1 MNLCESISR
10 RHWECESGLAR
21 SYTDNSTEK
30 CSLMFCVFLLYY
42 FTFTVFFHLLH
53 LCTFSHCQGRV
64 MQSMMSVCL
73 SVCHSVC
80 ERDNSWMHLRMS
92 TKHGRHGQG
101 VTVWKWLHFGVD
113 LNPGG
118 DLRSLFYL
126 LCLNIMWYGLIQY
139 ILTHQRAPPHLFATV
154 QWPWQSLR
162 SLNTSGSI
170 VDGCCLIM
178 LMCRTIL
185 FDDVV

>member
-1 MNLCESISR
+1 VWVGSRQKLHWQQHWKVFVNVLC
-10 RHWECESGLAR
+10 LFTLLL
-21 SYTDNSTEK
+21 Y
-30 CSLMFCVFLLYY
+30 FYCVFSPSASLYF
-42 FTFTVFFHLLH
+42 FTLP
-53 LCTFSHCQGRV
+53 R
-64 MQSMMSVCL
+64 QSYAIDDVCLSVCL
-73 SVCHSVC
+73 SVILSV
-80 ERDNSWMHLRMS
+80 SGITQWMHLRMS

-126 LCLNIMWYGLIQY
+126 PCLNIMWYGLIQY